1 MMGKPWRQ
9 ACEGISHLTYV
20 VRRQKEVN
28 VGAQL
33 TLKRHTYSNGEG
45 TQSPSGTDSL
55 MEEATSPNPRGVQSD
70 GRGTSLTW
78 GES

>member
-1 MMGKPWRQ
+1 M
-9 ACEGISHLTYV
+9 
-20 VRRQKEVN
+20 N